1 MSGPLVEHQINHL
14 IFGDIERFMAVREVP
29 ANLSGQKLTPFPY
42 MATVGDVDIGF
53 LSLFRST
60 GPGRAV
66 AMVIQY
72 TVRIG
77 GEVVVSLIRSAQN
90 PAYGML
96 HYRKAHAG
104 ADLKHLQ
111 DTLVGPRDYR
121 EMTRAEVE
129 QFSKDAQGLDKKQ
142 IRIMPG

>member
-1 MSGPLVEHQINHL
+1 MSQPLLEHQINHL
-14 IFGDIERFMAVREVP
+14 IFGDIERFMATREVP
-29 ANLSGQKLTPFPY
+29 PNLSGQDLVPVPHI
-42 MATVGDVDIGF
+42 ATVGDVDVGF
-53 LSLFRST
+53 IALFRRT

-77 GEVVVSLIRSAQN
+77 GEVVVALVRNSQN

-96 HYRKAHAG
+96 HYRKTEAAD
-104 ADLKHLQ
+104 DLKHLQ
-111 DTLVGPRDYR
+111 ATLSAPRDYR
-121 EMTRAEVE
+121 EMTRAEID
-129 QFSKDAQGLDKKQ
+129 QFSADVHGLDKKQ

>member
-14 IFGDIERFMAVREVP
+14 IFGDIERFMATREVP
-29 ANLSGQKLTPFPY
+29 PDLSAKNLTPVPFIA
-42 MATVGDVDIGF
+42 MVGDVEIGF
-53 LSLFRST
+53 ISLFRST

-72 TVRIG
+72 TVKVG
-77 GEVVVSLIRSAQN
+77 GEVVATLIRSSQN

-96 HYRKAHAG
+96 HYRKSHAAG
-104 ADLKHLQ
+104 DFKHLT
-111 DTLVGPRDYR
+111 DTLTAPRDYR
-121 EMTRAEVE
+121 EMTRAEID
-129 QFSKDAQGLDKKQ
+129 QYSQDAQGLDKKQ